1 MSRKDYI
8 KIAAILRSIPNPGDE
23 DWNPETLKADLI
35 DQFAEMFAEDND
47 RFDYYKFKDAA
58 ERR

>member
-8 KIAAILRSIPNPGDE
+8 KVAAILKGIPSPTDE
-23 DWNPETLKADLI
+23 DWHPETLKADLI
-35 DQFAEMFAEDND
+35 DQFADMFAEDND
-47 RFDYYKFKDAA
+47 RFNYYKFKDAI